1 MAPTQY
7 VPLGMALLAAVSA
20 TSAQSTDPGR
30 TQEMPRVTISGRA
43 PDPSTEPASVTEFD
57 DSPLGKT
64 PASVS
69 VINTRELRESGA
81 RSLSAVARGEPSVS
95 DAYNTVGFIETLQ
108 VRGFVLDSI
117 LNYRRNGLPVS
128 NYSPLAL
135 ENKDRLEILKGLDG
149 AVAGTSSPGGL
160 INYVTK
166 RPAAASLLEVNAEVS
181 ERGTW
186 TVGADLSERAG
197 ALGYRFNI
205 ATEERRPNAR
215 DAPGDRRFAAGAVE
229 LKLPR
234 EGIFE
239 FELEWQRARQISVPG
254 FGLLAPPG
262 ALAGTVSGTILPPP
276 IDPRINLN
284 NQPWSLPFESHGV
297 VGTAR
302 YEQPLSSAWRVG
314 LRALAQRT
322 MTNDRIAFPD
332 GCSTQPPAYVY
343 PGLCNNYDVDIYDYR
358 SNDEVRTTRSSEA
371 YAIARFEAA
380 SVAQRVQFGVRATR
394 YAERLPDKQAYNI
407 AGTTNVFAPV
417 DLDPQPALTVLNTN
431 RDLSLDEIY
440 LYDALKFGPLWS
452 AVVGARYVRVKN
464 SSALTDGSGSAAFSR
479 NLVTPWA
486 AIGWQP
492 WAGGFLYVSMGTGIE
507 AEVVP
512 NRPQFINPG
521 EVLPVGRS
529 RQIEV
534 GYKQALPGESDLTVA
549 LFQIR
554 KPFADNVVVPDPQNP
569 PPATLLLRV
578 ANGRIVQHRGVEL
591 GLTRFVARFLTID
604 LQATYLDASV
614 DQSLDPTLIGKRV
627 TNVPRVAASLGTTL
641 RSSQAVDLQWRNRAG
656 YAGTKAVTPDNS
668 VVLPATWQWDTA
680 LVWSPATAKP
690 HLQLRMGV
698 DNVTDRRY
706 WREAPTQPWGATY
719 LFPAQP
725 RTYRVGMTATW

>member
-1 MAPTQY
+1 MATTHCF
-7 VPLGMALLAAVSA
+7 PLGIALLAAASA
-20 TSAQSTDPGR
+20 TSAQSSDPGR
-30 TQEMPRVTISGRA
+30 TEEMPRVTISGRA
-43 PDPSTEPASVTEFD
+43 PNPATEPAAVTEFD

-69 VINTRELRESGA
+69 VVNTRELREAGA
-81 RSLSAVARGEPSVS
+81 RSLSSVARSEPSVS

-149 AVAGTSSPGGL
+149 AVSGTSSPGGL

-166 RPAAASLLEVNAEVS
+166 RPAAGSLREVNAEVS

-186 TVGADLSERAG
+186 TVAGDLSERAG
-197 ALGYRFNI
+197 PFGYRFNI

-239 FELEWQRARQISVPG
+239 FEVEWQRARQISVPG
-254 FGLLAPPG
+254 FGLLARDG
-262 ALAGTVSGTILPPP
+262 DSAGTILPPP

-284 NQPWSLPFESHGV
+284 NQPWSLPFESHDV
-297 VGTAR
+297 VGTVR
-302 YEQPLSSAWRVG
+302 YEQPINSTLRLGV
-314 LRALAQRT
+314 RALAQRIL
-322 MTNDRIAFPD
+322 TNDRIAFPD
-332 GCSTQPPAYVY
+332 GCSTQSVYVY
-343 PGLCNNYDVDIYDYR
+343 PGLCENYNVDIYDYR
-358 SNDEVRTTRSSEA
+358 SNHEIRTTHSSEA
-371 YAIARFEAA
+371 YAILRFDTAG
-380 SVAQRVQFGVRATR
+380 VGHRLQFGARATR
-394 YAERLPDKQAYNI
+394 YAERLPPRQAYNFV
-407 AGTTNVFAPV
+407 GTTNVFAPV
-417 DLDPQPALTVLNTN
+417 DLPADPALTVLNTN
-431 RDLSLDEIY
+431 RDLSLDEAY
-440 LYDALKFGPLWS
+440 LYDALKFGASWS
-452 AVVGARYVRVKN
+452 AWLGARYVQVENR
-464 SSALTDGSGSAAFSR
+464 SALSDGSQSAAFSKDI
-479 NLVTPWA
+479 VTPWA
-486 AIGWQP
+486 AVGWQP
-492 WAGGFLYVSMGTGIE
+492 WAGGFLYVSTGTGIE

-512 NRPQFINPG
+512 NRPLDFANAGQ
-521 EVLPVGRS
+521 VLPVGRS

-534 GYKQALPGESDLTVA
+534 GYKQAFGAAANVSVA

-554 KPFADNVVVPDPQNP
+554 KPYSASVIQLSGP
-569 PPATLLLRV
+569 PVRV
-578 ANGRIVQHRGVEL
+578 ADGRIAQHRGAEIALSGFIERYLV
-591 GLTRFVARFLTID
+591 VD
-604 LQATYLDASV
+604 LQATYLDASN
-614 DQSLDPTLIGKRV
+614 DQSIDPTLVGKRV
-627 TNVPRVAASLGTTL
+627 TNVPKFAASLGTSL
-641 RSSQAVDLQWRNRAG
+641 RPSQEVDLQWRNRVG
-656 YAGTKAVTPDNS
+656 YTGTKAVTPDNS
-668 VVLPATWQWDTA
+668 VVLPASWQWDTA

-690 HLQLRMGV
+690 HLQLRAGV